1 MSYISNKD
9 LETTILSL
17 ANENSDGDSE
27 EEVFTDALDDFDSD
41 RPGKSVKSALIIILW
56 TQLVS

>member
-41 RPGKSVKSALIIILW
+41 RPGKSVKSALIIIL
-56 TQLVS
+56 